1 MAKAEHFLPRL
12 SGLRTQD
19 AEKYENEEALQGVKN
34 DKQDLGWQSEVVDEE
49 WDQDTSTYSGHPIDA
64 SHEHQQHEKHG
75 NTQLHMVDCGV
86 TPTKSPK
93 IQILECHFLC

>member
-34 DKQDLGWQSEVVDEE
+34 DKQDLGWQSD
-49 WDQDTSTYSGHPIDA
+49 S
-64 SHEHQQHEKHG
+64 
-75 NTQLHMVDCGV
+75 
-86 TPTKSPK
+86 
-93 IQILECHFLC
+93 